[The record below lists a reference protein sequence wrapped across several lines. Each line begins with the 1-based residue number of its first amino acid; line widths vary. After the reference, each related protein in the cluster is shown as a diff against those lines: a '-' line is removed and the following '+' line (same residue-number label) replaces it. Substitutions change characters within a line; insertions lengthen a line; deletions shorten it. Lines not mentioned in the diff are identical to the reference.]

1 MVNYLNSIVAGCKKR
16 YVICGHPGTGKSV
29 LLHKVAQA
37 ALERGFFVETYFCPL
52 HPHKVEHVVVPELGL
67 ALTKSIEPHTYIPCR
82 EDRVVDMNCCLDDGI
97 VEKHYPYIV
106 RAQDEFSRLF
116 SSSIYYIGQA
126 KQYHDA
132 LEEFY
137 APNMDFEG
145 IEKLRQT
152 IVGRTLAYAREAESE
167 TGQNSGFGYGYG
179 PGL

>member
-1 MVNYLNSIVAGCKKR
+1 
-16 YVICGHPGTGKSV
+16 
-29 LLHKVAQA
+29 
-37 ALERGFFVETYFCPL
+37 
-52 HPHKVEHVVVPELGL
+52 
-67 ALTKSIEPHTYIPCR
+67 
-82 EDRVVDMNCCLDDGI
+82 MNCCLDDGI